1 MHRRTFVASSFG
13 LLGASTSIGQAWAA
27 GAATSP
33 STTLPSSGPGLVL
46 TPGPA
51 GWWDSERVSC
61 PRVLREADGV
71 WRMWYYGR
79 DPTFNRAINLPS
91 GRSGLA
97 TSKDGIHWERV
108 RGPLTMGAVLEPSVP
123 EERFDSGHVGITDV
137 HRGPDGYVAWYLG
150 GSRRP
155 GDLGGTPR
163 VGFPIRP
170 GRASSPDGLVWTR
183 YEGPFGGALLDVG
196 EPGSFDAFLVGWPQV
211 LREDDGTWK
220 LYYQTLQPSSGFM
233 TCLAVSHDGNR
244 WEKIGPVFR
253 RGATGDFDE
262 GGPATRQVIKQ
273 GREYLMFYEATD
285 SARHFSVGLARSDDG
300 VNWKRI
306 RGPEEGGAILAHSPV
321 DSGRWDAA
329 GIGTPWVVANGRG
342 GYHLYFVGANHA
354 PGAAP
359 GSSGELSL
367 VHQIGL
373 AISEGGDFTRWR
385 RWDEA

>member
-1 MHRRTFVASSFG
+1 VRMHRRTFVASSFG

-155 GDLGGTPR
+155 GDLGVPPT
-163 VGFPIRP
+163 
-170 GRASSPDGLVWTR
+170 VW
-183 YEGPFGGALLDVG
+183 
-196 EPGSFDAFLVGWPQV
+196 
-211 LREDDGTWK
+211 
-220 LYYQTLQPSSGFM
+220 
-233 TCLAVSHDGNR
+233 C
-244 WEKIGPVFR
+244 
-253 RGATGDFDE
+253 
-262 GGPATRQVIKQ
+262 GPAMRVRS
-273 GREYLMFYEATD
+273 GEHCSM
-285 SARHFSVGLARSDDG
+285 SASRDPSMRSSWAGPRFCAR
-300 VNWKRI
+300 
-306 RGPEEGGAILAHSPV
+306 
-321 DSGRWDAA
+321 
-329 GIGTPWVVANGRG
+329 TT
-342 GYHLYFVGANHA
+342 A
-354 PGAAP
+354 PGNCITRLCSRAR
-359 GSSGELSL
+359 GS
-367 VHQIGL
+367 
-373 AISEGGDFTRWR
+373 
-385 RWDEA
+385 